1 MNWQTGILN
10 AALFASLSGCCI
22 QAALHHDWKWINI
35 FYWGSVVLIFLL
47 ASILG
52 GIDECLTIYV
62 TTGCGFSQRWK
73 RTGWGCISS

>member
-1 MNWQTGILN
+1 MNWQTGILD

-35 FYWGSVVLIFLL
+35 FYWGSVILIFLL

-52 GIDECLTIYV
+52 GIA
-62 TTGCGFSQRWK
+62 
-73 RTGWGCISS
+73 